1 MMKNII
7 LLLNLYFIFIFVS
20 CTQENGIDILR
31 KNFANPP
38 ELARPGVYWYFM
50 DGNLSKEGI
59 TEDLES
65 MKKGGIGSVLFLEV
79 NVGVPRG
86 KVDFLSEEWKE
97 CFKHA
102 VRECERLGINMSLG
116 VGPGWNGSGGP
127 WVKGEESMQHLVSS
141 VIHVKGGSKQT
152 IVLPKPLPMS
162 PFFGEKVFT
171 PELKKKWK
179 DFYQDVAVLAF
190 PKTDENVFIKDIN
203 EKALYY
209 RPPYSSAPRVKQFLQ
224 RDDSLNVSQEE
235 LINADQIIDLT
246 ELLQDSVVTW
256 NVPIG
261 EWTVMR
267 LGVRNNGAVT
277 RPAPFPGIG
286 FECNKADSTA
296 LIAHFRV
303 FTEELFKVLG
313 ERDTLLIGGLKS
325 LHMDSWEMG
334 SQNWTPK
341 LREEF
346 KKRRGYDP
354 KPYYPVYAGY
364 IVENKD
370 ISERFLWDLRQ
381 TMQELI
387 IENHSAFIR
396 KYAHRHGMRLS
407 IEPYDMT
414 PMQDLELGASADIPM
429 CEFWSIGGYNTS
441 YSTVEG
447 SSLANLKGQRVVPSE
462 AFTASRDGWKQ
473 HPASMKD
480 QTDWAFAAGIN
491 KLMYHTYQHQAL
503 PDNFRPGMTMG
514 PYGVHWDRNQ
524 TWWPYVNG
532 YHEYVTRCQYMLQKG
547 QTIADILYLAPE
559 EAPFVFRAPKS
570 ALDGSFLIDKK
581 GYNFDACPASLL
593 YTAYVENGKIKF
605 PSGMEYNLLVLPIF
619 ERMTPELLIKIMSLI
634 QDGATIIGLPPTTAP
649 GLTNYPTCNYIVQEL
664 ATKLWG
670 GYEIPEGLVER
681 KYGNG
686 TIYWGQEIKNREDNI
701 YPDYQLTSELLN
713 KMNIKEDF
721 KSEMGNIRYI
731 HKHINDLNYYFVSNR
746 TKELL
751 KTICSFRITGKQ
763 PYLWDPMNGQCR
775 ALPSFFDDGVC
786 TSIEMEF
793 EPSQS
798 FFIIFDGEAL
808 ENTIKKENFYLKEER
823 QQLNGSWM
831 VSFDPLW
838 GGPAKAKF
846 EELQDW
852 SKSADEGIRYYSGT
866 AVYTKEFEYMDVVEG
881 SVYLNLGRV
890 KNIAKVCLNGQDLGV
905 VWTTPWE
912 VEITKALKKGKNELK
927 VEVTNLWVNRL
938 IGDEFKEYDGIVNG
952 QWPEWLLKGE
962 KRPSDRYTF
971 TTCKHYTKESPLLES
986 GLLGPVRILVST
998 AEK

>member
-1 MMKNII
+1 MRNII
-7 LLLNLYFIFIFVS
+7 LLISLCLVFVS
-20 CTQENGIDILR
+20 ASYQSKSEIDTLQ
-31 KNFANPP
+31 KNFTTPP
-38 ELARPGVYWYFM
+38 ESARPGVYWYFM
-50 DGNLSKEGI
+50 DGNLSKGGI
-59 TEDLES
+59 TKDLES
-65 MKKGGIGSVLFLEV
+65 MKKAGIGSVLFLEV

-102 VRECERLGINMSLG
+102 VRECERLGVNMSLG

-141 VIHVKGGSKQT
+141 VTHVKGGSKQT
-152 IVLPKPLPMS
+152 ITLPKPRPMP
-162 PFFGEKVFT
+162 PFFGERSLT
-171 PELKKKWK
+171 PELKKKWE

-190 PKTDENVFIKDIN
+190 PKTRESTFIEDIN

-209 RPPYSSAPRVKQFLQ
+209 RPPYSSAPRVKQFLP
-224 RDDSLNVSQEE
+224 RDDSLNVDQANLVE
-235 LINADQIIDLT
+235 ADQIIDLT
-246 ELLQDSVVTW
+246 ELLRDSTVTW
-256 NVPIG
+256 DAPAG

-296 LIAHFRV
+296 LMAHFRV

-313 ERDTLLIGGLKS
+313 ERDTLLAGGLKS

-346 KKRRGYDP
+346 EKRRGYDP

-364 IVENKD
+364 IVGNKD
-370 ISERFLWDLRQ
+370 VSERFLWDLRQ

-387 IENHSAFIR
+387 IENHSSFIS
-396 KYAHRHGMRLS
+396 KYAHKLGMRLS

-429 CEFWSIGGYNTS
+429 CEFWSVGGYNTS

-491 KLMYHTYQHQAL
+491 KLMYHTYQHQSL
-503 PDNFRPGMTMG
+503 PDNLRPGMTMG

-524 TWWPYVNG
+524 TWWPYADG

-547 QTIADILYLAPE
+547 QTVADILYLAPE

-570 ALDGSFLIDKK
+570 ALHGDFLIDKK
-581 GYNFDACPASLL
+581 GHNFDACPVSLL
-593 YTAYVENGKIKF
+593 HTAYVENGKVKF
-605 PSGMEYNLLVLPIF
+605 PSGMEYSLLVLPIF
-619 ERMTPELLIKIMSLI
+619 ERMTPRLLTKITSLI
-634 QDGATIIGLPPTTAP
+634 QDGATIVGLPPVTAP
-649 GLTNYPTCNYIVQEL
+649 GLTNYPDSNRIVQKL
-664 ATKLWG
+664 ATELWG
-670 GYEIPEGLVER
+670 GNEIPEGLVER
-681 KYGNG
+681 KYGKG
-686 TIYWGQEIKNREDNI
+686 TICWGQEIKNREDNI
-701 YPDYQLTSELLN
+701 YPDYQLTSQLLS

-721 KSEMGNIRYI
+721 KSEAGNVRYI
-731 HKHINDLNYYFVSNR
+731 HKHTNDLNYYFVSNR
-746 TKELL
+746 TKEAL
-751 KTICSFRITGKQ
+751 KTVCSFRITGKQ
-763 PYLWDPMNGQCR
+763 PHLWNPMNGECR
-775 ALPSFFDDGVC
+775 PLPSFSDDGIC
-786 TSIEMEF
+786 TSIEIEF
-793 EPSQS
+793 DPSQS
-798 FFIIFDGEAL
+798 FFIVFYGKAS
-808 ENTIKKENFYLKEER
+808 KKTTKEDNFYPKDEI
-823 QQLNGSWM
+823 QQLNGSWT
-831 VSFDPLW
+831 VSFDPTW
-838 GGPAKAKF
+838 GGPAKTEF

-852 SKSADEGIRYYSGT
+852 SKNTDERIKYYSGT
-866 AVYTKEFEYMDVVEG
+866 AVYTKSFEYTNAAKG
-881 SVYLNLGRV
+881 RIYLDLGQV
-890 KNIAKVCLNGQDLGV
+890 KNIAKVYLNGQDLGV
-905 VWTTPWE
+905 IWTTPWE
-912 VEITKALKKGKNELK
+912 VEITKALKKGRNELK
-927 VEVTNLWVNRL
+927 IEVTNLWANRL

-952 QWPEWLLKGE
+952 KWPEWLLKGE
-962 KRPSDRYTF
+962 KRPSDRFTF
-971 TTCKHYTKESPLLES
+971 TTFSHYTKDSPLLES
-986 GLLGPVRILVST
+986 GLLGPVQILMYQ
-998 AEK
+998 